1 MLNVASF
8 KLSVCISIGGEP
20 ILSTYPQSPP
30 GILEQGSDLQFPDG
44 IASLVLVNRRYR
56 SGQHVETFQTI
67 QCTEN
72 ETFLSVRFDCIYI
85 QLSAGLGVTECLFP
99 SVDYAQASGV
109 GADIDAS
116 GLIVDIYGLYIIGF
130 EAGGLCVWL

>member
-8 KLSVCISIGGEP
+8 KLSVCISIGGQP
-20 ILSTYPQSPP
+20 VFSTYPQSSP

-44 IASLVLVNRRYR
+44 ITLLVLVKRRYR

-72 ETFLSVRFDCIYI
+72 EPFLPVRFDCIDI
-85 QLSAGLGVTECLFP
+85 QLSACLGVAECLFS
-99 SVDYAQASGV
+99 SVDYAQASCV
-109 GADIDAS
+109 GTDIDAS
-116 GLIVDIYGLYIIGF
+116 GIFVDIYGLYIIGF
-130 EAGGLCVWL
+130 KTRGVCVWL